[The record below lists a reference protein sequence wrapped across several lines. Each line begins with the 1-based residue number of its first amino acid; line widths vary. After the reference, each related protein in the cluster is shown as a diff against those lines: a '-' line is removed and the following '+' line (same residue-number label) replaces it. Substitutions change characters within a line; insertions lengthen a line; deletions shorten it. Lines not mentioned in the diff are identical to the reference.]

1 MEYFKARILVASA
14 SLSDA
19 KLIAKLLGDEFD
31 AVDVSIDETK
41 IVEDFEQARPDVLV
55 LAFRTLEESERYY
68 LGLYRKGDAVH
79 AHPHRTVIL
88 CGFPDMKRTYE
99 LCKKEYFD
107 DYVLFWPAGNDAPRV
122 CMSVIQAAR
131 RLFAQHGDHP
141 SVADFAAQARKI
153 AELDVALREA
163 VRRGGAQL
171 SGIDATLQTAR
182 EGASEAIAQFS
193 RSLVA
198 DQHNP
203 IVQIRDDAA
212 FSRAIEQLRED
223 AVATPLQQLR
233 EQAIEPVRQWA
244 GELGNTVEGQSET
257 TRRIAELAA
266 KVRLKVLVV
275 DDDEF
280 QLRLLDHLLRGMD
293 LLPEVCVDAS
303 TALTKLRALKPD
315 FIMVDLNLPD
325 INGIELTRRI
335 KSAGALRE
343 VPLVVMTGA
352 SNKHNVIESLRAGA
366 ADFVVKP
373 FDRERLQAK
382 LKRFL
387 PV

>member
-373 FDRERLQAK
+373 FDRERLHAK

>member
-182 EGASEAIAQFS
+182 EDASEAIAQFS

-373 FDRERLQAK
+373 FDRERLHAK